1 MFLQRARA
9 QLFCRCRTSP
19 IARGD
24 LYYRALLSFSTVTGN
39 TNANERL
46 QDHGSNT
53 TSRAFEETP
62 NEAQIV
68 EVSPRDGLQNEREV
82 SVEDRVQLIKLL
94 AAAGCNKIEAG
105 SFVKPEAV
113 PSMKNTKE
121 VMMALEEFR
130 KEKGEK
136 LKLSCLVPKDN
147 YMQDAIDVRTDEVA
161 VFTSAS
167 ETFALKNINCGI
179 EKSIERFQPI
189 VELAREHGMPVR
201 GYV

>member
-1 MFLQRARA
+1 MFLQRV
-9 QLFCRCRTSP
+9 QSLCRSRTLP

-24 LYYRALLSFSTVTGN
+24 FCYRALSSFSTAN
-39 TNANERL
+39 SSTNAHETTNL
-46 QDHGSNT
+46 DQGSNT

-68 EVSPRDGLQNEREV
+68 EVGPRDGLQNEREI
-82 SVEDRVQLIKLL
+82 SVEAKVQLIKLL
-94 AAAGCNKIEAG
+94 VSAGCNKIEAG

-121 VMMALEEFR
+121 VMMALAEFR
-130 KEKGEK
+130 EEKGNK
-136 LKLSCLVPKDN
+136 LKLSCLVPKDS
-147 YMQDAIDVRTDEVA
+147 YMQDAIDVRADEVA

-167 ETFALKNINCGI
+167 ETFALRNINCSI
-179 EKSIERFQPI
+179 DKSIERFQPI